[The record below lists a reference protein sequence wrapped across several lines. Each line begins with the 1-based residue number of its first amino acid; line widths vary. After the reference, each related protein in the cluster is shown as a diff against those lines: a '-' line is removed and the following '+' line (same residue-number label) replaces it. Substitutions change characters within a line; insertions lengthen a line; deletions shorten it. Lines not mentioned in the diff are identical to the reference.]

1 MLISNLARMV
11 VSLSDN
17 LTIVG
22 VTFTIFGVLLSIAFG
37 YLSNLAHTQRVES
50 SGELLAP
57 IQEQNRHLTDIRREI
72 REQNDWN
79 EIQSEFL
86 VAILE
91 RLQQRVN

>member
-22 VTFTIFGVLLSIAFG
+22 VTFTIFGVLLSIVFG
-37 YLSNLAHTQRVES
+37 YLSNLARTQRVDPSDES
-50 SGELLAP
+50 LAP
-57 IQEQNRHLTDIRREI
+57 IREQNRLLTEIRREV
-72 REQNDWN
+72 RKQNDWN
-79 EIQSEFL
+79 EIQLEIL

-91 RLQQRVN
+91 SLQQREN